1 MNANMLATYYYVL
14 AVTTIML
21 TTCIVIALPNNA
33 LTKHYTY
40 KKKHIHSLIDSV
52 QDHLSKYL
60 KENKKHIFVCDN
72 SGHNMQ
78 HHFLCTCEILH
89 V

>member
-14 AVTTIML
+14 AVTAIML

-40 KKKHIHSLIDSV
+40 KKKHIHSLIDCSAGPPLEIP
-52 QDHLSKYL
+52 QREQKTYL
-60 KENKKHIFVCDN
+60 Y
-72 SGHNMQ
+72 
-78 HHFLCTCEILH
+78 LR
-89 V
+89 

>member
-14 AVTTIML
+14 AMTAIML

-40 KKKHIHSLIDSV
+40 KKKHIHSLIDCSAGPSIK
-52 QDHLSKYL
+52 LPG
-60 KENKKHIFVCDN
+60 KEQKKHIFVWA
-72 SGHNMQ
+72 
-78 HHFLCTCEILH
+78 
-89 V
+89 